1 MTVDT
6 RPGAGDGTRGPNMT
20 DVARR
25 AGVSVATVSNTL
37 NRPEIVAPATRER
50 VQAAIDEL
58 GFVRNTTA
66 RSLKLGVVNTV
77 GLVLVDIGNSFFVD
91 IARGAEVET
100 QRHGMSL
107 VLANAD
113 VDLTRQQ
120 HYVSLFDEARFSGIL
135 LAPLDAP
142 LGRVEAT
149 RGHGRPVVL
158 VNYAAEGFCGVLVD
172 EERGGYLAARHL
184 IELGR
189 RRLAFM
195 GGPLTL
201 GAVAGR
207 LRGAR
212 RAVEEADADVR
223 LEHLG
228 THSLNPGEGRRVAGQ
243 VAAQPPGRRP
253 DGLVAAADTLAI
265 GCVQELTTVHGV
277 RVPDDV
283 AVTGYDDNHFALD
296 GPIPITTVRQPGHA
310 MGEVATGLL
319 MAEIDG
325 LSGHTHRTVVLEPA
339 LIPRRSTLGT

>member
-1 MTVDT
+1 MGQDARTDGGDT
-6 RPGAGDGTRGPNMT
+6 ARGPNMT

-50 VQAAIDEL
+50 VQTAITEL

-91 IARGAEVET
+91 IARGAEEAT
-100 QRHGMSL
+100 QRYGMSL
-107 VLANAD
+107 VLANSD
-113 VDLTRQQ
+113 VDLARQQ

-149 RGHGRPVVL
+149 RRHGRPVVL
-158 VNYAAEGFCGVLVD
+158 VNYAAEGYCGVLVD

-189 RRLAFM
+189 RRLAFA

-201 GAVAGR
+201 SAVEGR

-212 RAVEEADADVR
+212 RAVDEAGGDVR
-223 LEHLG
+223 LEHLP
-228 THSLNPGEGRRVAGQ
+228 THSLNPGEGRRVAAQ
-243 VAAQPPGRRP
+243 LAAFPAGRRV
-253 DGLVAAADTLAI
+253 DGVVAAADTVAI

-277 RVPDDV
+277 GVPDEI

-296 GPIPITTVRQPGHA
+296 GPIPITTVRQPGQA

-319 MAEIDG
+319 MAEMAG
-325 LSGHTHRTVVLEPA
+325 LTGHTHRTVVLEPS
-339 LIPRRSTLGT
+339 LIPRRSTLGG